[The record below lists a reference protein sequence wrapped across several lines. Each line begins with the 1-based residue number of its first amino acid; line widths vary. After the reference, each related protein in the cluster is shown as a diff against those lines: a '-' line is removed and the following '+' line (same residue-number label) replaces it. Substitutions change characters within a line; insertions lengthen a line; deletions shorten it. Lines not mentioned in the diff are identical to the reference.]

1 MKQKNKLLCV
11 MKEYAVML
19 LLMVPL
25 ISFAQQSTVIRGTVV
40 DSRGKPLAGVTVEAV
55 DDVQNRR
62 FQASAN
68 DKGIFSLIG
77 LTAGKSYDVAF
88 NRLGYERYVERGSL
102 VRAGDNNSLLVR
114 DRKSTRLNSIH
125 VKTSYA

>member
-1 MKQKNKLLCV
+1 GSSSVLWPVSLH
-11 MKEYAVML
+11 EDL
-19 LLMVPL
+19 P
-25 ISFAQQSTVIRGTVV
+25 I
-40 DSRGKPLAGVTVEAV
+40 AGVTVEAV

-62 FQASAN
+62 FQASAD